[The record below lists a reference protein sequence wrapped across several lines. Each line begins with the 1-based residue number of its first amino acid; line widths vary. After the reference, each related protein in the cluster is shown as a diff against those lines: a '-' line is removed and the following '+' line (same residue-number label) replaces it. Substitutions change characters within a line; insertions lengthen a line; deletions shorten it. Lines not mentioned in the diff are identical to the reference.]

1 MGNIKTEMATD
12 RKLINAFIIDDC
24 QSHAQNL
31 YNDLREQPEIGNVKV
46 FNSCS
51 EAALPLLEYQPDVIF
66 LDVEMPECSGIDFF
80 DSISA
85 KLNFPLRVVFYSAF
99 SKYVLDALR
108 HEAFDFLLKPYK
120 MSELRTVIERLMK
133 NDALVG
139 AGDGMQVKHPIERKM
154 AVQTVSNLLLLTIE
168 EVLHLQYSRTQRAW
182 LITLTNG
189 STHRLHQNTKAED
202 ILALHPS
209 LARVSQGDIVNLT
222 YLTAIENNT
231 QRCRFCSPFEEI
243 EIYASRRNF
252 AKLKEK
258 FELI

>member
-1 MGNIKTEMATD
+1 MATLQ
-12 RKLINAFIIDDC
+12 KINAFIIDDC
-24 QSHAQNL
+24 DTHAQNL
-31 YNDLREQPEIGNVKV
+31 YNDLCEQPEIGNVKV

-51 EAALPLLEYQPDVIF
+51 EATLPILEHQPDVIF
-66 LDVEMPECSGIDFF
+66 LDVEMPECSGFDFF
-80 DSISA
+80 ESINS

-120 MSELRTVIERLMK
+120 ISELRIIIDRLM
-133 NDALVG
+133 NSSDEYG
-139 AGDGMQVKHPIERKM
+139 KHFNNLQTKAPIQRKM
-154 AVQTVSNLLLLTIE
+154 AVQTVSKLLLLTIE
-168 EVLHLQYSRTQRAW
+168 VVLHLQYSRTQRAW
-182 LITLTNG
+182 LITLTDG
-189 STHRLHQNTKAED
+189 TTHRLHQNTTAED
-202 ILALHPS
+202 LLALHPS

>member
-1 MGNIKTEMATD
+1 MGNIKTPMAPYQ
-12 RKLINAFIIDDC
+12 KLNAFVIDDC
-24 QSHAQNL
+24 PTHAHTL
-31 YNDLREQPEIGNVKV
+31 YDDLCDQPEIGNVKI

-51 EAALPLLEYQPDVIF
+51 EATLPLIEHQPDVIF
-66 LDVEMPECSGIDFF
+66 LDVEMPECSGFDFF
-80 DSISA
+80 ESVSS
-85 KLNFPLRVVFYSAF
+85 KLNFPIRVVFYSAF

-108 HEAFDFLLKPYK
+108 HNAFDFLLKPYK
-120 MSELRTVIERLMK
+120 ISELRTIIERLT
-133 NDALVG
+133 NDTTQSTGALSNSLHV
-139 AGDGMQVKHPIERKM
+139 QRKM
-154 AVQTVSNLLLLTIE
+154 AVQTVSSLLLLTIE

-189 STHRLHQNTKAED
+189 NTHRLHQNTTAED
-202 ILALHPS
+202 LLALHPS

-231 QRCRFCSPFEEI
+231 QRCRFCPPFEDI

>member
-1 MGNIKTEMATD
+1 MATLQ
-12 RKLINAFIIDDC
+12 KLNAFIIDDC
-24 QSHAQNL
+24 PTHAQNL
-31 YNDLREQPEIGNVKV
+31 YNDLCNQPEIENVKV

-51 EAALPLLEYQPDVIF
+51 EATLPILEQQPDVIF
-66 LDVEMPECSGIDFF
+66 LDIEMPECSGFDFF
-80 DSISA
+80 ESIHS

-120 MSELRTVIERLMK
+120 MSELRIIIDRLMA
-133 NDALVG
+133 NFNQPALKGNFQSHLPVP
-139 AGDGMQVKHPIERKM
+139 KKM
-154 AVQTVSNLLLLTIE
+154 AVQTVSNLMLLTIE
-168 EVLHLQYSRTQRAW
+168 EVLHLQYSRPQRAW
-182 LITLTNG
+182 LITLTDG
-189 STHRLHQNTKAED
+189 STHRLHQNTTAED
-202 ILALHPS
+202 LLALHPS

-231 QRCRFCSPFEEI
+231 QRCRFCPPFEEI

>member
-1 MGNIKTEMATD
+1 MGNIKTSMATL
-12 RKLINAFIIDDC
+12 KKINAFIIDDC
-24 QSHAQNL
+24 DTHAQNL
-31 YNDLREQPEIGNVKV
+31 YNDLCEQPEIGSVKV

-51 EAALPLLEYQPDVIF
+51 EATLPILEHQPDVIF
-66 LDVEMPECSGIDFF
+66 LDVEMPECSGFDFYE
-80 DSISA
+80 SINS
-85 KLNFPLRVVFYSAF
+85 KLNFPLRFVFYSAF

-120 MSELRTVIERLMK
+120 LSELRIIIDRLVSC
-133 NDALVG
+133 NDQDKPF
-139 AGDGMQVKHPIERKM
+139 DGLQSRAPIQRKM
-154 AVQTVSNLLLLTIE
+154 AVQTVSKLMLLTIE
-168 EVLHLQYSRTQRAW
+168 QVLFLQYSRTQRAW
-182 LITLTNG
+182 LITLTDG
-189 STHRLHQNTKAED
+189 STHRLHQNTTAED

>member
-1 MGNIKTEMATD
+1 MATLQ
-12 RKLINAFIIDDC
+12 KLNAFIIDDC
-24 QSHAQNL
+24 PTHAQNL
-31 YNDLREQPEIGNVKV
+31 YNDLCKQPEIENVKV
-46 FNSCS
+46 FNSCN
-51 EAALPLLEYQPDVIF
+51 EATLPILEQQPDVIF
-66 LDVEMPECSGIDFF
+66 LDIEMPECSGFDFF
-80 DSISA
+80 ESIHS

-120 MSELRTVIERLMK
+120 MSELRIIIDRLMANMNQPTSK
-133 NDALVG
+133 ENFQPQL
-139 AGDGMQVKHPIERKM
+139 PIPKKM
-154 AVQTVSNLLLLTIE
+154 AVQTVSNLMLLTIE
-168 EVLHLQYSRTQRAW
+168 EVLRLQYSRPQRAW
-182 LITLTNG
+182 LITLTDG
-189 STHRLHQNTKAED
+189 STHRLHQNTTAED
-202 ILALHPS
+202 LLALHPS

-231 QRCRFCSPFEEI
+231 QRCRFCPPFEEI

>member
-1 MGNIKTEMATD
+1 MGNIKTSMATFQ
-12 RKLINAFIIDDC
+12 KINAFIIDDC
-24 QSHAQNL
+24 DTHAQNL
-31 YNDLREQPEIGNVKV
+31 YNDLSEQPEIGNVKM
-46 FNSCS
+46 FSSCS
-51 EAALPLLEYQPDVIF
+51 EATLPILEHQPDVIF
-66 LDVEMPECSGIDFF
+66 LDVEMPECSGFDFF
-80 DSISA
+80 ESINS

-120 MSELRTVIERLMK
+120 ISELRTIIERLMDNK
-133 NDALVG
+133 PSSQIGSL
-139 AGDGMQVKHPIERKM
+139 QTKFPIQKKM
-154 AVQTVSNLLLLTIE
+154 AVQTVSKLMLLTIE

-182 LITLTNG
+182 LITLTDG
-189 STHRLHQNTKAED
+189 TTHRLHQNTTAED
-202 ILALHPS
+202 LLALHPS